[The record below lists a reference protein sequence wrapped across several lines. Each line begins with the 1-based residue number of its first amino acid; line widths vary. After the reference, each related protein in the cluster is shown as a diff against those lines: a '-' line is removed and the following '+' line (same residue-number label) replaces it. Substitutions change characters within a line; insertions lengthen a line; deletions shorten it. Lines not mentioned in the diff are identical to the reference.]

1 MVKTTVPVIRGGA
14 SLNEG
19 FIQFEN
25 ACFMAQWQH
34 NCCRRYKEYAT
45 IGGMRIIQIAVG
57 PNQVPLTGYLQDI
70 TNDGG
75 IRNIRPSVVICPG
88 GAYRFRSERERDPV
102 ALHFLNMSYNVFIL
116 DYSVQEEAKDLN
128 PLLEASDALIKIREH
143 ALSWMCDPTRIA
155 IVGFS
160 AGGHLAAS
168 LAVLHNHE
176 VLSCRQEIRD
186 ENNRP
191 DAAILCYPVITSG
204 EYAHQESIGW
214 VSGGDAKLK
223 DLMSLEHQV
232 NPKAS
237 PMFIWHTVTDA
248 SVPVENSMLL
258 ALSLRREQ
266 VPFELHLFE
275 SGSHGLSMCT
285 EEVGTPH
292 PLCRQW
298 VGLASTWL
306 NSRFHHTL

>member
-1 MVKTTVPVIRGGA
+1 
-14 SLNEG
+14 
-19 FIQFEN
+19 
-25 ACFMAQWQH
+25 
-34 NCCRRYKEYAT
+34 
-45 IGGMRIIQIAVG
+45 
-57 PNQVPLTGYLQDI
+57 
-70 TNDGG
+70 
-75 IRNIRPSVVICPG
+75 
-88 GAYRFRSERERDPV
+88 
-102 ALHFLNMSYNVFIL
+102 
-116 DYSVQEEAKDLN
+116 
-128 PLLEASDALIKIREH
+128 
-143 ALSWMCDPTRIA
+143 
-155 IVGFS
+155 
-160 AGGHLAAS
+160 
-168 LAVLHNHE
+168 
-176 VLSCRQEIRD
+176 
-186 ENNRP
+186 
-191 DAAILCYPVITSG
+191 
-204 EYAHQESIGW
+204 
-214 VSGGDAKLK
+214 
-223 DLMSLEHQV
+223 MSLEHQV

>member
-1 MVKTTVPVIRGGA
+1 
-14 SLNEG
+14 
-19 FIQFEN
+19 
-25 ACFMAQWQH
+25 
-34 NCCRRYKEYAT
+34 
-45 IGGMRIIQIAVG
+45 MRIIQIAVG
-57 PNQVPLTGYLQDI
+57 PKQVPLTGYLQDI
-70 TNDGG
+70 TSDGG

-116 DYSVQEEAKDLN
+116 DYSVKEDAKDLN
-128 PLLEASDALIKIREH
+128 PLLEASDAFIKIREH
-143 ALSWMCDPTRIA
+143 AFTWMCDPTRIA

-168 LAVLHNHE
+168 LAILHDHAL
-176 VLSCRQEIRD
+176 VASRQTIKD

-191 DAAILCYPVITSG
+191 DAAVLCYPVITGG

-214 VSGGDAKLK
+214 VSGGDEKLRA
-223 DLMSLEHQV
+223 LMSLENQV
-232 NPKAS
+232 TSSAS

-275 SGSHGLSMCT
+275 SGNHGLSMCT

-292 PLCRQW
+292 PGCRQW
-298 VGLASTWL
+298 VDLASTWL
-306 NSRFHHTL
+306 NSRFHHNL